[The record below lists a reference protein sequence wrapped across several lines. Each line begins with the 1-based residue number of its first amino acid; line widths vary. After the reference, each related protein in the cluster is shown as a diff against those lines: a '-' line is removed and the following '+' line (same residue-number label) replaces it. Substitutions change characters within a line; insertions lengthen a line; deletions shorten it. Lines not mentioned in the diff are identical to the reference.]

1 MMIVTFS
8 AEFFQIPGIFLH
20 HSPQTKNGLKPLSVP
35 SGFQPFS
42 LAPCY
47 CTSFSEALL
56 DYAGKNRISTPRQ

>member
-35 SGFQPFS
+35 S
-42 LAPCY
+42 LATCY